1 VSSKIHRTAIVS
13 PDADIA
19 ADVGIGAFTIV
30 EGGVSI
36 GAGTTIHSHVHLLGD
51 VSIGEGCVVWPGT
64 IIGGDPQSTGFDPAT
79 RSGVEIGKRNVI
91 RENTSIHR
99 SMEKG
104 GKTLIGHDNFLM
116 TGVHVGHDCI
126 IGNHNI
132 LASTTTLGGHV
143 IMGNGCFIGGNS
155 VIHQFVRIGDLAM
168 FQGLTGMSLD
178 TPPYVIA
185 FGINRIAGLNAVG
198 LRRAG
203 FDREAR
209 SEIKR
214 AYHLLFRRN
223 HTMSQALEIA
233 AGKTWSEKTQ
243 AFIDFFNQKSKRGY
257 CTRTR

>member
-1 VSSKIHRTAIVS
+1 MSSKIHHTAIVS

-19 ADVGIGAFTIV
+19 DDVEIGAFTIV

-36 GAGTTIHSHVHLLGD
+36 GAGSAIHSHVHLLGD
-51 VSIGEGCVVWPGT
+51 VSIGEGCTVWPGT
-64 IIGGDPQSTGFDPAT
+64 IIGGDPQSTGFDPTT
-79 RSGVEIGKRNVI
+79 RSGVEIGKRNII
-91 RENTSIHR
+91 RENITIHR

-104 GKTLIGHDNFLM
+104 EKTLIGHDNFLM

-143 IMGNGCFIGGNS
+143 IMGDGCFIGGNS

-203 FDREAR
+203 FDRETR

-223 HTMSQALEIA
+223 HTMKQALEIA
-233 AGKTWSEKTQ
+233 AGETWSEKTRV
-243 AFIDFFNQKSKRGY
+243 FIDFLNQKSKRGY

>member
-1 VSSKIHRTAIVS
+1 MSLKIHPTAIVS
-13 PDADIA
+13 PGADIA
-19 ADVGIGAFTIV
+19 DDVEIGAYAIV
-30 EGGVSI
+30 ESGAVI
-36 GAGTTIHSHVHLLGD
+36 GAGSVIHSHVHLLGD
-51 VSIGEGCVVWPGT
+51 VLIGEGCTIWPGT
-64 IIGGDPQSTGFDPAT
+64 TIGGDPQATDFDPTT
-79 RSGVEIGKRNVI
+79 RSGVEIGKRNMI
-91 RENTSIHR
+91 RENTTIHR
-99 SMEKG
+99 SKEEG
-104 GKTLIGHDNFLM
+104 GNTFIGDDNFLM

-143 IMGNGCFIGGNS
+143 VMGERCFIGGNS
-155 VIHQFVRIGDLAM
+155 VVHQFVRIGDLAM

-185 FGINRIAGLNAVG
+185 FGINQIAGLNAIG

-223 HTMSQALEIA
+223 HTMKQALEIA
-233 AGKTWSEKTQ
+233 AGETWSKK
-243 AFIDFFNQKSKRGY
+243 AKVLIDFMSQKSKRGY